1 VFTVTPIDA
10 ANATMVAVS
19 SAVRCAIFSFL
30 PDSRPEQGYFFRSDH
45 FPFAKVGVPALSI
58 RTGDD
63 FIGKPKDWSKKVF
76 EEFNTKH
83 YHQPS
88 DEFNESWRFDGM
100 IQSLD
105 ISMAIGMRV
114 SNLPTLPAYNANDE
128 FARAQ
133 PNRK

>member
-1 VFTVTPIDA
+1 MAFV
-10 ANATMVAVS
+10 
-19 SAVRCAIFSFL
+19 

-45 FPFAKVGVPALSI
+45 FPFAKAGVPALSI

-63 FIGKPKDWSKKVF
+63 FVGKPKDWSKKF
-76 EEFNTKH
+76 FDEYNSKN

-88 DEFNESWRFDGM
+88 DEFDESWRFDGM

-114 SNLPTLPAYNANDE
+114 SNLPKLPAFNAADE
-128 FARAQ
+128 FAGAQ
-133 PNRK
+133 PGRK